1 MLNACRIPEKTAAS
15 WRWRVFYLR
24 AVIDAKLAR
33 MRCIND
39 ELEALFQLYHV
50 TEKTISCLVPP
61 SEPRWRK
68 MLAKPVTE
76 HI

>member
-1 MLNACRIPEKTAAS
+1 M
-15 WRWRVFYLR
+15 
-24 AVIDAKLAR
+24 IDAKLAR
-33 MRCIND
+33 MRSIND
-39 ELEALFQLYHV
+39 ELEELFQLYHV